1 MRKRGASP
9 VAVVALVVVIVAC
22 VGFVVYYLS
31 RGGGPPVTG
40 STANV
45 EKKYMCAAC
54 GYTEVMTL
62 EKAGKLE
69 EGGAFDGGSAELRKC
84 PECGKFA
91 FDSVSTCP
99 KCEKEYVDTGKGC
112 PTCGKPKPKD
122 E

>member
-22 VGFVVYYLS
+22 AGFVVYYLS
-31 RGGGPPVTG
+31 RGGGPRVTG
-40 STANV
+40 GPDI
-45 EKKYMCAAC
+45 EKKYGCAVC
-54 GYTEVMTL
+54 GHTETMKTA
-62 EKAGKLE
+62 EAAKLE
-69 EGGAFDGGSAELRKC
+69 TGPAFDGGSEELHKC

-91 FDSVSTCP
+91 FDTFSKCP